1 MKVNIDET
9 IMYLRIENEKLRQ
22 DTDQYKAERDTLIDD
37 IAVLKANNDRYRK
50 RTENAMDY
58 AERSQCEVLRLESEK
73 EKLQGRL
80 DEFLE
85 HDYDNQKL
93 YKENR
98 NLLSEISQHI
108 GNKPSSSTY
117 KYFRAKLDELGIK
130 EGE

>member
-1 MKVNIDET
+1 MINTVKGYDG
-9 IMYLRIENEKLRQ
+9 LSK
-22 DTDQYKAERDTLIDD
+22 QYDKMLAERNSLVDD
-37 IAVLKANNDRYRK
+37 IAVLRANN
-50 RTENAMDY
+50 
-58 AERSQCEVLRLESEK
+58 
-73 EKLQGRL
+73 EKLERKNEKLRSRL

-85 HDYDNQKL
+85 HDYDNQEL

-117 KYFRAKLDELGIK
+117 KYFRAKLDELNIE